1 MEYISKAALY
11 SLTST
16 EMNTTGDFWRP
27 KCREFVSLLVKFL
40 VTKEKWGNDD
50 IAKADDKD
58 KRRINKDDLLILTKV
73 VATMI

>member
-1 MEYISKAALY
+1 MEYISKVALY
-11 SLTST
+11 SLTSI
-16 EMNTTGDFWRP
+16 EVNTTGDFWRP
-27 KCREFVSLLVKFL
+27 KSREFVSLIVKFL

-73 VATMI
+73 VAAMI

>member
-1 MEYISKAALY
+1 
-11 SLTST
+11 
-16 EMNTTGDFWRP
+16 MNTTGDFWRP
-27 KCREFVSLLVKFL
+27 KSREFVSLIVKFL

-73 VATMI
+73 VAAMI